1 MKLKNLMK
9 LNAMRLAVWGMLP
22 AWLFG
27 VFATPALWFERDA
40 KLAAVLCLLLPVV
53 AVVAVRRY
61 RAAARIAFA
70 ELVWVFREVVG
81 QDD

>member
-1 MKLKNLMK
+1 MKRKNLMK
-9 LNAMRLAVWGMLP
+9 LNALRLAVWGMLP
-22 AWLFG
+22 AWALG
-27 VFATPALWFERDA
+27 VFGSPALWFEHDDQLGA
-40 KLAAVLCLLLPVV
+40 LLCLLLPVV

-70 ELVWVFREVVG
+70 ELVWVLRELVG